1 MSIKPDDMG
10 TRGQGMRA
18 CRMRVPGDTKGLSR
32 STRHGYTKVSAPAH
46 VPEGYGDQVTA
57 SLVGCVRENGMG
69 NMATI
74 NEHTIFHLMG
84 PSYSVQQIHRQIE
97 RVAQTNFTVIVQG
110 ETGTGK
116 ELIARL
122 IHEASDRVHRPFVA
136 VDCGALPDSIVESEL
151 FGYVKGAFTGADT
164 KKAGLFEMAKAGT
177 LFLDEV
183 GNISPTVQMKL
194 LRSLQERRVQPLG
207 SEESI
212 TTDVRIVVASNTV
225 LEDEVRAGRFRADL
239 FHRLNEFKIYL
250 LPLRERKEDILF
262 LAERFRH
269 ETNEELAKHT
279 SRFSREA
286 QAYLLSYTWEG
297 NVRELRNAVRRA
309 VLLSN
314 DIIELKHVQQV
325 LGLMAEAA
333 PAGSNLPIH
342 KLYQGYGLHDV
353 VHEVAAHVEKSL
365 IEHVL
370 EETRGNKSQAA
381 KRLQIGYKTLYRK
394 LQEYGLH

>member
-1 MSIKPDDMG
+1 
-10 TRGQGMRA
+10 
-18 CRMRVPGDTKGLSR
+18 
-32 STRHGYTKVSAPAH
+32 
-46 VPEGYGDQVTA
+46 
-57 SLVGCVRENGMG
+57 MG

-122 IHEASDRVHRPFVA
+122 IHDASHRVHRPFVA

-151 FGYVKGAFTGADT
+151 FGYVKGAFTGADA
-164 KKAGLFEMAKAGT
+164 KKAGLFELAKGGT
-177 LFLDEV
+177 LFLDEI

-225 LEDEVRAGRFRADL
+225 LEDEVRAGRLRADL

-279 SRFSREA
+279 SRFSSEA
-286 QAYLLSYTWEG
+286 QAYLMSYAWEG

-333 PAGSNLPIH
+333 PAESNLPIH
-342 KLYQGYGLHDV
+342 KLYQGYGLHEV
-353 VHEVAAHVEKSL
+353 VHEVAAHLEKSL
-365 IEHVL
+365 IKHVL